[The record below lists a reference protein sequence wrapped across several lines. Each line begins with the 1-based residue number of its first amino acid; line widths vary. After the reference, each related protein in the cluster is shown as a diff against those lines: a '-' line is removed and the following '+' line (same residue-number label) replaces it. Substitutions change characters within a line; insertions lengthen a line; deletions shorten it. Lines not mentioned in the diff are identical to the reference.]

1 MKDGR
6 FPHGSVPMAWRQAL
20 RRIIGPAC
28 RRGNRRLNH
37 RVLGLAGELAVNVV
51 GPWAVFTL
59 LDSSLGD
66 TKALI
71 ASALPPLIWSAIEL
85 ARSRRLDALSAM
97 VMAGI
102 LLTVVATLFGGS
114 PRLLQIRENAVTGLI
129 GVVFL
134 ATIWLDRPLIYH
146 LARATYARQS
156 PEAALR
162 LQAFA
167 ATPKG
172 AMFFRHITIV
182 WGFGLIL
189 QTAILVWLAFI
200 WPINRFLLLS
210 PVIGYGLLGLLL
222 LATLWYYRRLN
233 LI

>member
-1 MKDGR
+1 M
-6 FPHGSVPMAWRQAL
+6 
-20 RRIIGPAC
+20 GPPK
-28 RRGNRRLNH
+28 RRGDRVLNQRL
-37 RVLGLAGELAVNVV
+37 LGLAGEVAVNLV

-59 LDSSLGD
+59 LDSSIGD
-66 TKALI
+66 TIALI

-85 ARSRRLDALSAM
+85 ARRRRLDALSAM

-102 LLTVVATLFGGS
+102 LLTVIATLFGGS
-114 PRLLQIRENAVTGLI
+114 PRLLQVRENAVTGLI

-134 ATIWLDRPLIYH
+134 ATTWLDRPLIYH

-172 AMFFRHITIV
+172 ARFFRQITVV
-182 WGFGLIL
+182 WGFGLIM
-189 QTAILVWLAFI
+189 QTAVLVWLAFI
-200 WPINRFLLLS
+200 WPIDRFLLLS
-210 PVIGYGLLGLLL
+210 PVIGYGLLGLLFV
-222 LATLWYYRRLN
+222 ATLWYYRRLN

>member
-1 MKDGR
+1 MKDER
-6 FPHGSVPMAWRQAL
+6 LPRGSALTARRQAMQ
-20 RRIIGPAC
+20 RIAGPAG
-28 RRGNRRLNH
+28 RRGDRPLNH
-37 RVLGLAGELAVNVV
+37 RLLGLAGELAVNVV

-134 ATIWLDRPLIYH
+134 ATIWFDRPLIYH

-162 LQAFA
+162 LQVFA

-172 AMFFRHITIV
+172 ARFFRHITVI
-182 WGFGLIL
+182 WGFGLIM
-189 QTAILVWLAFI
+189 QTAVLVWLAFI

-210 PVIGYGLLGLLL
+210 PVIGYGLLGILLV
-222 LATLWYYRRLN
+222 ATLWYYRRLN